1 MTRRRAATA
10 HHALLL
16 LLAACIAGCS
26 REFEGGGEL
35 RAQRVVLERET
46 AGLREVVQR
55 LERGESMLSATDV
68 AIAIDEDLVREFVRA
83 QLPFELDVDRF
94 HLQITDADVQFRG
107 SPLLRLSG
115 RVRALDQS
123 GLTAQVT
130 LLGALAD
137 LQIDAS
143 SSTLRTQA
151 AIDHVT
157 IEQVSGLAEYL
168 DGATIDE
175 VARQVR
181 LQIRDRL
188 PSFEIPVKVQREI
201 DFPAITDGPLRFPGA
216 SMPLEA
222 AVSQVVAARGRLWV
236 SVRVSPGA
244 FATRAPAMP
253 APRPAPASR
262 AAPTRKD
269 GRP

>member
-1 MTRRRAATA
+1 MAPRAIRPCLRAATTFT
-10 HHALLL
+10 ALLAFATSL
-16 LLAACIAGCS
+16 AGCS
-26 REFEGGGEL
+26 REFEGGGDL

-55 LERGESMLSATDV
+55 LERGESMLSATDL
-68 AIAIDEDLVREFVRA
+68 AIAIDENLVREIVNA

-94 HLQITDADVQFRG
+94 HVELTGADVQFRG

-123 GLTAQVT
+123 GLTAQLT
-130 LLGALAD
+130 MLGALAN
-137 LQIDAS
+137 LQVDAT
-143 SSTLRTQA
+143 SSTLRTQVA
-151 AIDHVT
+151 VDHVT
-157 IEQVSGLAEYL
+157 IEQATGLAEYL

-181 LQIRDRL
+181 LQIRERL
-188 PSFEIPVKVQREI
+188 PSFEIPVAVHREI
-201 DFPAITDGPLRFPGA
+201 DFPPIADGPLRFAGA
-216 SMPLEA
+216 QMPLEA

-236 SVRVSPGA
+236 SVRVSPGD
-244 FATRAPAMP
+244 FT
-253 APRPAPASR
+253 PRVASG
-262 AAPTRKD
+262 AKG